1 MIKFIRKILWG
12 NPKEYITVRIADKIN
27 ESVYLETGALTL
39 NISKNHW
46 VLSLDPLVIGIW
58 INDPEQAAIIDKE
71 NTFNIYFRDS
81 PESGNQAE
89 RPTTLAFMELGFFN
103 KIEEKE
109 GTLYLFRLIRSQIL
123 PGKLMKGLNLFFTR
137 FKKPDYSFS
146 RFKSLASAYSYPRK
160 VNLISFRQ
168 EDYFNLFPMDL
179 LGNIEGSN
187 LHVFGL
193 RHSNVALQKII
204 ETGKMVVSGISYEQK
219 DIIYQLGKHHSANPR
234 SLQDL
239 PFDSFETERF
249 GFYLPEWVENYREI
263 NITKTINL
271 GSHMLLWGKA
281 ANIVTIKESK
291 GSLFHIHFLLFHHQQ
306 TKRSSYPPA

>member
-12 NPKEYITVRIADKIN
+12 NPNEYITVRIPDKID
-27 ESVYLETGALTL
+27 ERVYLETGALAL
-39 NISKNHW
+39 DISKIHW
-46 VLSLDPLVIGIW
+46 ILSLDPMVIGVW
-58 INDPEQAAIIDKE
+58 IHDPGHRAILDKE
-71 NTFNIYFRDS
+71 NRYSIYFRES
-81 PESGNQAE
+81 PEPGNHNKK
-89 RPTTLAFMELGFFN
+89 PIILACMELGFLD
-103 KIEEKE
+103 KIEEKD
-109 GTLYLFRLIRSQIL
+109 GTLFLLRLIRSQIL
-123 PGKLMKGLNLFFTR
+123 PGKRMKGLNLYLTR
-137 FKKPDYSFS
+137 FKKPDYSFA

-187 LHVFGL
+187 RHLFGL

-204 ETGKMVVSGISYEQK
+204 ETRKMVVSGISYEQK

-239 PFDSFETERF
+239 PFKTFETESF
-249 GFYLPEWVENYREI
+249 GFYLPEWAENYSEI

-271 GSHMLLWGKA
+271 GSHMLLWGQA
-281 ANIVTIKESK
+281 ANTVMVKESK
-291 GSLFHIHFLLFHHQQ
+291 GSLFHIHFLLYLHQQ
-306 TKRSSYPPA
+306 KRGSSYPVA